1 MSFLLATQCSNISH
15 LIRTFLYS
23 KCEKS
28 LYSVLATLFLA
39 MRLNACFCVFNAD
52 ALTSESLGGF
62 CHLGISNQIRV
73 SQFKRAAL
81 VDGCQRV
88 DYSASF

>member
-1 MSFLLATQCSNISH
+1 M
-15 LIRTFLYS
+15 RTFLYS
-23 KCEKS
+23 KSEKS
-28 LYSVLATLFLA
+28 LYFVLATLFLQRHA
-39 MRLNACFCVFNAD
+39 MRLNACFCIYDAD

-62 CHLGISNQIRV
+62 CHIGISNQIRV

-81 VDGCQRV
+81 VDGCRHV